1 MNKYHSQ
8 KSATSGWVSLRIIM
22 TAFILSESLENTLI
36 SGYMTSS
43 KNSICVS
50 GVQADCYPFNS
61 LHC

>member
-1 MNKYHSQ
+1 MNKYHSK
-8 KSATSGWVSLRIIM
+8 KSETSGWVLLRIIM

-50 GVQADCYPFNS
+50 GV
-61 LHC
+61 